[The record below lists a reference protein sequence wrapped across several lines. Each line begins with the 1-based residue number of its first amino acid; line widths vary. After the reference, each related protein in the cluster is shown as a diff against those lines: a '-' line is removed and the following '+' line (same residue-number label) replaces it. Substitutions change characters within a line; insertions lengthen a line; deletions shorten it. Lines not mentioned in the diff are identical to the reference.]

1 MLQVI
6 GLHTS
11 QSRRVPVAL
20 VIAVLMAASVSAQ
33 SVSLGAAHDF
43 CVLGLD
49 GVKLSMTNPQ
59 TSVSGNVG
67 LGPAGLQNF
76 ADGFI
81 GGTYTVDSTANNSK
95 SNNVVIVGG
104 TVTADLSVAVADA
117 QAASAAASALA
128 PTQTFGAIKDA
139 LTIFGGGGV
148 NVIAIESISYSGATD
163 KLTFDGGPSDVFIV
177 NVSGSVKL
185 SHKLSR
191 IQVGGGVSE
200 SAVLFNL
207 TGAHDPLVISGGATI
222 AGTYLAP
229 NAGIRLSPAVV
240 IGGVIGGGDT
250 SLTSAAR
257 VECVPFGDGGA
268 CVPDFGACTTNAD
281 CCGGFCEIGLG
292 EVTGTCQPS

>member
-1 MLQVI
+1 MLERI
-6 GLHTS
+6 PLHRNSFWRVAVAVASAALMTTS
-11 QSRRVPVAL
+11 A
-20 VIAVLMAASVSAQ
+20 SAQ
-33 SVSLGAAHDF
+33 TISLGAAGDF

-49 GVKLSMTNPQ
+49 GVKLSMSNPQ

-67 LGPAGLQNF
+67 LGPAGIQNF
-76 ADGFI
+76 SDGFI

-95 SNNVVIVGG
+95 SNNVVIAGG
-104 TVTADLSVAVADA
+104 TVTTDLSVAGADA

-139 LTIFGGGGV
+139 LTIFGSGGV
-148 NVIAIESISYSGATD
+148 NVIAIESITFSGSTD

-207 TGAHDPLVISGGATI
+207 TAAHEPLTVSGGATL

-250 SLTSAAR
+250 SLTSAAH
-257 VECVPFGDGGA
+257 VECVPFEGGKACVPDGGA
-268 CVPDFGACTTNAD
+268 CSSNSD
-281 CCGGFCEIGLG
+281 CCGLFCDN
-292 EVTGTCQPS
+292 GTCQPG